1 MGKNKLV
8 KYELNKN
15 SDNVFEEEK
24 PFYSACKGNWGKD
37 FFKNDNPIILEL
49 ACGNGE
55 YTTGLAEIFP
65 EKNFIGIDIK
75 GARLAAGSKIAQQK
89 NLQNVAF
96 LRTYI
101 QNLEDFFEKN
111 EISEIWIVQPDP
123 RPRGRDTHRRL
134 THPRFLGIYKNICK
148 ENGIIRFK
156 TDNPPLFEYTL
167 EVLATEKIKN
177 LVSTTDLYSS
187 ELEKEHFGIKTKY
200 EIAFAKK
207 GFTTNYLRFQFE
219 S

>member
-15 SDNVFEEEK
+15 SDIVFEEEK
-24 PFYSACKGNWGKD
+24 PFYGTCKGNWGKE
-37 FFKNDNPIILEL
+37 FFKNDNPIVLEL

-55 YTTGLAEIFP
+55 YTTGLAALFP

-75 GARLAAGSKIAQQK
+75 GARLAAGSKIAQEK

-101 QNLEDFFEKN
+101 QNLEDFFDISEV
-111 EISEIWIVQPDP
+111 SEIWIIQPDP

-134 THPRFLGIYKNICK
+134 THPRFLGIYKNISNK
-148 ENGIIRFK
+148 NGIIRFK

-177 LVSTTDLYSS
+177 LVSTTDLYASD
-187 ELEKEHFGIKTKY
+187 LENEHFGIKTKY

-219 S
+219 N